1 MIIYSHIIFI
11 YILNTLYNGGL
22 YMEELIELLQD
33 IRDDVDFENCTDL
46 IDGKILSS
54 FDIIQIISV
63 LDDEYDLSIPASE
76 IIPANFNSAK
86 ALYDMIQRLK

>member
-1 MIIYSHIIFI
+1 
-11 YILNTLYNGGL
+11 
-22 YMEELIELLQD
+22 MEELLELLKD
-33 IRDDVDFENCTDL
+33 VRDDVDFETETEL

-63 LDDEYDLSIPASE
+63 IDEEYDVAVPATE

-86 ALYDMIQRLK
+86 AIYDMIQRLK

>member
-1 MIIYSHIIFI
+1 
-11 YILNTLYNGGL
+11 
-22 YMEELIELLQD
+22 MEELLELLKD
-33 IRDDVDFENCTDL
+33 VRDDVDFETAEDL

-63 LDDEYDLSIPASE
+63 IDEEYDVAVPATE

>member
-1 MIIYSHIIFI
+1 
-11 YILNTLYNGGL
+11 
-22 YMEELIELLQD
+22 MEELLELLKD
-33 IRDDVDFENCTDL
+33 VRDDVDFENAQDL

-63 LDDEYDLSIPASE
+63 IDEEYDVAVPATE

-86 ALYDMIQRLK
+86 AIYDMIQRLK